1 VSMAAGEHEPHWAI
15 GESLARVIDAVRGY
29 STTTKTLPD
38 GSFLTNCVN
47 PGHEDRRP
55 SLHISHLI
63 TEHGG
68 RTVFRCYSCA
78 DTASQEDFAY
88 WCGLEYDD
96 LFDDRRWSLH
106 NRPAE
111 QGLTGG
117 RRSRRVPKPGAD
129 APSLGRLGP
138 LPKPIRDALPYLLA
152 DQEVPARA
160 VEPEEE
166 HHWVDVETYEYT
178 RLDGLP
184 VQRVTRQRC
193 TDEGCTAKNFP
204 QTFLKQGTDPASAR
218 SWIAS
223 KSKAGWGEA
232 WQVPLYR
239 TARVLEAIAAEQPVW
254 VMEGEKDVAAA
265 EEFGLVA
272 TTNAGGAGGF
282 PEAIAKVLAGAG
294 EVNIVLDRD
303 TAGWARGVRVAELVE
318 RAGGPTVRLWLPA
331 VPDAKADFYDH
342 VRAGHTLEQLVPVP
356 VAAVAAWDAA
366 SSKMAAAAAAVHA
379 AAGESEAQL
388 QVAAV
393 DRRAGRKA
401 LAADR
406 RRYAVRWAKEA
417 LRQHARVV
425 EAGHKVVGHV
435 AAVPTSSPAHAWAME
450 ALESARGMLRA
461 ATTAVHAT
469 CEAVSELVPAAVD
482 QARLELPAPAV
493 AVSAAAAVVG
503 DSRESP
509 AEVARPD
516 LRVVPGGGGGDR
528 GAAVRIEHDEYEVV
542 DGEIVQAQWRARGDR
557 MVRTYRRIVNAELR
571 VRAREMAEAEED
583 ILDSVM
589 DLAELGDRAGRTAM
603 PTIRP
608 LTQVT
613 HVVLELPTPEESPA
627 GVPPHLVRIPFDDFV
642 NGAFLS
648 HLPIVGL
655 DFNGGRSG
663 REKVVTAINHIS
675 TPELTTSYRAT
686 GWRFRPDGSAMY
698 VTASG
703 AIDATGWVPIAT
715 NLSGAMAR
723 FDLPEPVTEAA
734 RLREA
739 FLTGTVPMLERFPD
753 RIGAVLVGQA
763 FRAAV
768 CANEWSTVLSASPGV
783 GKTGIASLAM
793 HYYGEA
799 WDRMR
804 PMTSMSGNGATGNA
818 LRILAHQAKDAVVF
832 LDDNAPT
839 NGIEE
844 AWKRLETTMRMLH
857 NQEERQRSDRSGQEA
872 TSGTRPRTSALIT
885 TELPPRA
892 GTSGERRGLIV
903 PMSRRD
909 VAIEDIQAL
918 DELGLRHRR
927 ALLMSSHLQ
936 WLAQDYR
943 GNLQRLAG
951 LREEFVTFLR
961 TRSDLTGRLVE
972 RHGAKIAELWAGWG
986 LLLEMLTEQGALSG
1000 QEADAWRARISQA
1013 LVVAAESAEDPDLVE
1028 STGQRA
1034 CELLRYALTNGIA
1047 FVADS
1052 TTGLAPQGL
1061 ERRLGWRPGASGAEA
1076 IANGDAW
1083 RVDPRAINLGHVQL
1097 HPDGTTE
1104 TGPELLCERAGLE
1117 AVIKAASSAMP
1128 DSRGMD
1134 LGTVLRALEDEGVLK
1149 VRVEK
1154 RERGIVVRRSLDRT
1168 IACLPSLVD
1177 PSRPLREKRFVL
1189 RLAEVFG
1196 ESPGGFS
1203 FEGPDDDRPNGDGPG
1218 GAAPVPL
1225 LPMPGPDPAKDDT
1238 NQGREEAPTLLQE
1251 TIVEYTTAGGLSLPC
1266 QPVATAPCRGCGV
1279 RAGVGFAG
1287 VPAHIPCFE
1296 RTGAATVEQWLNPG
1310 QAQPAPAVEAHP
1322 VAHEDSVPPSSTPA
1336 PAPVGQRATR
1346 GQAQAASRARRFP
1359 AAVAVVDV
1367 DALWLPDGT
1376 RRELPHPVTHLGHLE
1391 QIGRE
1396 LGLGMAPA
1404 AAGWSWDQAGV
1415 VVPTAAL
1422 WRELG
1427 VPIDDLPKYVSQRPA
1442 WFTSISPQLAA
1453 LSDAASSG
1461 WVFGRGDADPM
1472 LRLTTKLRLAGAERG
1487 SVQILMTPGLP
1498 TDWGLDDA
1506 DPARLARRLQLF
1518 ADAVGIAFTGSPINT
1533 ALDLFHAV
1541 TKREVRERIQY
1552 VDWTQ
1557 IPPARSHT
1565 LEPHFNWTRVPSQ
1578 AERQLEQVRFFDR
1591 NQSYL
1596 ATWSNIEIGLGEPEH
1611 HGEGFSFDPKRA
1623 GWWRITLPENT
1634 VGGVAQVAPYPDL
1647 LDPDG
1652 TAAGKERWLTT
1663 PALAYA
1669 VSKLHAQPV
1678 VHESWTWPKER
1689 ATRLLDPFY
1698 KRVKAALEHLHQVDD
1713 VDAKAAAGL
1722 VKQMYKQ
1729 LSGHFISSNAAERQD
1744 PMWQPYVFHATR
1756 AQARVAILNRILE
1769 IGERNQ
1775 LAGRENRWPLVVS
1788 NTDMIGYAA
1797 AQDAPLSGWPGDPAH
1812 LTWTP
1817 GMYKPGR
1824 VGAMVDQVPYLTGRG
1839 WGGIDATTD
1848 PGGES

>member
-1 VSMAAGEHEPHWAI
+1 MSTAAAGGHEPHWAI
-15 GESLARVIDAVRGY
+15 GESLARVIDAVHGY
-29 STTTKTLPD
+29 ATTVRSLPD
-38 GSFLTNCVN
+38 GSYLANCVN
-47 PGHEDRRP
+47 PAHEDRHP
-55 SLHISHLI
+55 SLHISHLL

-68 RTVFRCYSCA
+68 RVVFRCYSCA
-78 DTASQEDFAY
+78 DTASQEDFAH

-106 NRPAE
+106 NRPADPAA
-111 QGLTGG
+111 G
-117 RRSRRVPKPGAD
+117 RRSRRVAKPGAD

-138 LPKPIRDALPYLLA
+138 LPKPIRDALPYLL
-152 DQEVPARA
+152 DGLEVPAR
-160 VEPEEE
+160 VEEPEEE
-166 HHWVDVETYEYT
+166 HHWVDVETYEYQ
-178 RLDGLP
+178 RLDGTP

-193 TDEGCTAKNFP
+193 TDDGCTAKNFP
-204 QTFLKQGTDPASAR
+204 QTFLKKDADPARAS

-223 KSKAGWGEA
+223 KAKAGWGEA

-239 TARVLEAIAAEQPVW
+239 AQQVLEAVAAERAVW

-265 EEFGLVA
+265 EECGLVA

-294 EVNIVLDRD
+294 EVNAVLDRD
-303 TAGWARGVRVAELVE
+303 AAGWARGVRVAELVQ

-379 AAGESEAQL
+379 AVGESEAQL
-388 QVAAV
+388 QVAQV

-401 LAADR
+401 VADDR

-435 AAVPTSSPAHAWAME
+435 AAVPGSSPAHAWAME
-450 ALESARGMLRA
+450 ALDSARGMLRS
-461 ATTAVHAT
+461 ATTAVHAA
-469 CEAVSELVPAAVD
+469 CEEVGEFVPTAVD

-493 AVSAAAAVVG
+493 SAAAVAAVPG
-503 DSRESP
+503 DSVESP
-509 AEVARPD
+509 EGTRPD
-516 LRVVPGGGGGDR
+516 LRVVPGGGGGER
-528 GAAVRIEHDEYEVV
+528 GPSVRIERDEYEVV
-542 DGEIVQAQWRARGDR
+542 EGEIVQAQWRVRGEK

-583 ILDSVM
+583 ILDAVV
-589 DLAELGDRAGRTAM
+589 DLAELGDRAGRVAM
-603 PTIRP
+603 PTIRA

-613 HVVLELPTPEESPA
+613 HVVLELPTPEGAPVDA
-627 GVPPHLVRIPFDDFV
+627 PPHLVRIPFDDFV

-686 GWRFRPDGSAMY
+686 GWRTRPDGSAMY

-715 NLSGAMAR
+715 NLAGAMAR

-739 FLTGTVPMLERFPD
+739 FLTGTAPMLERFPD
-753 RIGAVLVGQA
+753 RVGAVLVGQA

-804 PMTSMSGNGATGNA
+804 PMTSMSGSGATSNA

-857 NQEERQRSDRSGQEA
+857 NQEERQRADRSGKEA
-872 TSGTRPRTSALIT
+872 LGGTRPRTSALIT

-909 VAIEDIQAL
+909 IAIEDIQAL

-927 ALLMSSHLQ
+927 ALLMSSHLR

-943 GNLQRLAG
+943 GNLLRLAG
-951 LREEFVTFLR
+951 LREEFMTFLR
-961 TRSDLTGRLVE
+961 TRSDLSPRLVE

-986 LLLEMLTEQGALSG
+986 LLLEMLTEQGALSDD
-1000 QEADAWRARISQA
+1000 EAGTWRARVSQA

-1028 STGQRA
+1028 SVGQRA

-1047 FVADS
+1047 FVADAA
-1052 TTGLAPQGL
+1052 TGLAPAGL
-1061 ERRLGWRPGASGAEA
+1061 ERRLGWRPGGSGHDA

-1097 HPDGTTE
+1097 QPEGTAE

-1154 RERGIVVRRSLDRT
+1154 RERGVVVRRSLDRT

-1177 PSRPLREKRFVL
+1177 PTRPLREKRFVL

-1196 ESPGGFS
+1196 EGHGGFS
-1203 FEGPDDDRPNGDGPG
+1203 FDDPGHDGPDHDDPTDGGAPTPMLPLPAPLEDLDESHGPEQATTPLQEGP
-1218 GAAPVPL
+1218 
-1225 LPMPGPDPAKDDT
+1225 
-1238 NQGREEAPTLLQE
+1238 
-1251 TIVEYTTAGGLSLPC
+1251 IVDYTTAGGLSLPC
-1266 QPVATAPCRGCGV
+1266 QPVPTAPCRGCGV

-1296 RTGAATVEQWLNPG
+1296 AADAATVEQW
-1310 QAQPAPAVEAHP
+1310 QAPQAAPAAAAP
-1322 VAHEDSVPPSSTPA
+1322 PA
-1336 PAPVGQRATR
+1336 PAPAAPTASASSPRATR
-1346 GQAQAASRARRFP
+1346 GQAQAAARARRFP

-1367 DALWLPDGT
+1367 DAIWLPDGT
-1376 RRELPHPVTHLGHLE
+1376 SHPLPHPVTHLGHLE

-1396 LGLGMAPA
+1396 LGLGMPPA

-1422 WRELG
+1422 WRQLQ

-1442 WFTSISPQLAA
+1442 WFTSISPQLTA
-1453 LSDAASSG
+1453 LTDAAASG
-1461 WVFGRGDADPM
+1461 WVFGRGDGDPM
-1472 LRLTTKLRLAGAERG
+1472 LRLTTKLRPAGAERG
-1487 SVQILMTPGLP
+1487 SIQILMTPGLP
-1498 TDWGLDDA
+1498 QDWGLDDSG
-1506 DPARLARRLQLF
+1506 PARLARRLQMF

-1565 LEPHFNWTRVPSQ
+1565 LEPHFNWTRVPGE

-1596 ATWSNIEIGLGEPEH
+1596 ATWSNIEIGLGVPEH
-1611 HGEGFSFDPKRA
+1611 HGEGFGFDPKRP
-1623 GWWRITLPENT
+1623 GWWRVALPENK
-1634 VGGVAQVAPYPDL
+1634 VAGVAQVAPYPDL

-1652 TAAGKERWLTT
+1652 TGAGKERWVTT

-1678 VHESWTWPKER
+1678 VLESWTWPKEQ

-1698 KRVKAALEHLHQVDD
+1698 KRVKAALEQLHQIGD
-1713 VDAKAAAGL
+1713 VDAAAAVGL

-1744 PMWQPYVFHATR
+1744 PMWQPYIFHATR

-1797 AQDAPLSGWPGDPAH
+1797 AADAPLSGWPGDPAH

-1824 VGAMVDQVPYLTGRG
+1824 VGAMVDQLPYLTGRG
-1839 WGGIDATTD
+1839 WGGIDATVD
-1848 PGGES
+1848 PAEPGEQS